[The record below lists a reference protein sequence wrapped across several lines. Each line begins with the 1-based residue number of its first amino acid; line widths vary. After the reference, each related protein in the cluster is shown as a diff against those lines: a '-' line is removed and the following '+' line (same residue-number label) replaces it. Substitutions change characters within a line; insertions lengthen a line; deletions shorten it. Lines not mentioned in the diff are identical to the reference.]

1 MINIITIYNHQFK
14 SYWKVKYKIVT
25 QVFSVYL
32 YYYKYSMS
40 RRSKSKTRVEY
51 WASYRETIANDFESE
66 QKLRDSR
73 RKQAENKPVK
83 IEKDPPLT
91 KAEALLNEYEKKNE
105 NKQSEVRK
113 GPIGLLYGLAI
124 IVLLLIIAGIIFM
137 IWRFG
142 NA

>member
-1 MINIITIYNHQFK
+1 MINIITIDNHHFK
-14 SYWKVKYKIVT
+14 SYWKVKHKIVT
-25 QVFSVYL
+25 QVFSIYL

-40 RRSKSKTRVEY
+40 RRNKSKTRVEY
-51 WASYRETIANDFESE
+51 WANYRETIANDFESE
-66 QKLRDSR
+66 QKSRDSR
-73 RKQAENKPVK
+73 RKQAENKSVK

-105 NKQSEVRK
+105 NKQNEVRK

>member
-1 MINIITIYNHQFK
+1 MINIITIYNHHFK
-14 SYWKVKYKIVT
+14 SYWKVKHKIVT
-25 QVFSVYL
+25 QVFSIYL

-40 RRSKSKTRVEY
+40 RRNKSKTRVEY
-51 WASYRETIANDFESE
+51 WANYRETIANDFESE

-73 RKQAENKPVK
+73 RKQAENKSVK
-83 IEKDPPLT
+83 VEKDPPLT

-105 NKQSEVRK
+105 NKQNEVRK

>member
-1 MINIITIYNHQFK
+1 
-14 SYWKVKYKIVT
+14 
-25 QVFSVYL
+25 
-32 YYYKYSMS
+32 MS